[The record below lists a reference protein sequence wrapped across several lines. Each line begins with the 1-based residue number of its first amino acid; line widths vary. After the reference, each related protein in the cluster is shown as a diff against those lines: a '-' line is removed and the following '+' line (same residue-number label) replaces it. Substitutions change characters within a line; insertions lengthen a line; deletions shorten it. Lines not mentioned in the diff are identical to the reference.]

1 MTNTLMVI
9 FPYRYHG
16 TWVFDDEQAGL
27 VQEPFVSGIPEMV
40 DVLVKNI
47 TNVDEGFKLIFSAI
61 PFPGYQAELIWLRE
75 EYSGHWYL
83 WAENKMEGWIC
94 PALFKYFETQPCKI
108 YCRAESLYY

>member
-16 TWVFDDEQAGL
+16 TWVFDDEKVGL

-40 DVLVKNI
+40 DVLVKDI
-47 TNVDEGFKLIFSAI
+47 SNVDEGFRLIFSAI

-83 WAENKMEGWIC
+83 WTEKKMEGWIC

-108 YCRAESLYY
+108 YCRAESLY